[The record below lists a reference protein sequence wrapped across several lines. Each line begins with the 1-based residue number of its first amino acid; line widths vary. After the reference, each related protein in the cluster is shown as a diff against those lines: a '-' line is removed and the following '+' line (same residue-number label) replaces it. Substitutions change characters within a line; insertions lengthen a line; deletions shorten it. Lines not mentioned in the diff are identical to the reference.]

1 MLHRGDYQ
9 IEERLIGD
17 ALSEYMDRVNATR
30 EIWPEVRERLSR
42 RRRTKL
48 PILVRVA
55 AATALVSLLAVLAIV
70 RPWSLLDDSMSPFAA
85 VAHAYEGLFELETVR
100 FRIDGNDSLGQQYIR
115 LDQVD
120 MVNRIH
126 YSAIWGG
133 VEPAIDPPSVELI
146 TVNGK
151 AYDRNRT
158 NNGEWTFS
166 RDTKGWAPFGDFGGL
181 PWSRGGAEDRF
192 DRVELVGDV
201 EIDGRT
207 AVHYRASRRVQPTG
221 TPGFAVMEFD
231 TESNELKS
239 AETVHRGTD
248 DYAVY
253 ADTVDLW
260 VTPDG
265 DRFIKADWM
274 KVEQAP
280 SPPADFDDRD
290 WCHGL
295 GEFVDAQYAYR
306 PASGPLPLRRFLSF
320 DAPTDSDAYEL
331 AKVVCWNK
339 GRTEGRVV
347 WGRSLA
353 EQFGED
359 FMIQW
364 VFTFTAFNEPLDLP
378 EDMPE

>member
-1 MLHRGDYQ
+1 MIHRGDYQ

-17 ALSEYMDRVNATR
+17 ALSEYMDRMDATR
-30 EIWPEVRERLSR
+30 DLWSGIRERLSQ
-42 RRRTKL
+42 RRRTRF
-48 PILVRVA
+48 PVFARAA
-55 AATALVSLLAVLAIV
+55 AATALVSLLAVLALV
-70 RPWSLLDDSMSPFAA
+70 RPWSIFDDSMSPFAA
-85 VAHAYEGLFELETVR
+85 VAHAYDGLFELETIRYRV
-100 FRIDGNDSLGQQYIR
+100 DGNDSLGQQYIR

-133 VEPAIDPPSVELI
+133 AAPAIDPPSVELI

-151 AYDRNRT
+151 AYDRNRM

-166 RDTKGWAPFGDFGGL
+166 RDTRGWAPFGDFGGL

-201 EIDGRT
+201 EIDGRS
-207 AVHYRASRRVQPTG
+207 AIHYRASRRVQPTG
-221 TPGFAVMEFD
+221 TPGYAVMEFD
-231 TESNELKS
+231 TEIGELKS

-253 ADTVDLW
+253 TDTVDLW

-265 DRFIKADWM
+265 DRFIRADWTQI
-274 KVEQAP
+274 EQAP
-280 SPPADFDDRD
+280 SPPSDFDERD
-290 WCHGL
+290 WCDGL
-295 GEFVDAQYAYR
+295 REFIDAQYNYR
-306 PASGPLPLRRFLSF
+306 PVSGPLTEFHSF
-320 DAPTDSDAYEL
+320 DGPTDSEAYEL
-331 AKVVCWNK
+331 AKVVCWN
-339 GRTEGRVV
+339 GDRTEGRVV

-353 EQFGED
+353 EQIGQD
-359 FMIQW
+359 FW
-364 VFTFTAFNEPLDLP
+364 VRWVYTFTAFNEPLDLP

>member
-1 MLHRGDYQ
+1 
-9 IEERLIGD
+9 
-17 ALSEYMDRVNATR
+17 
-30 EIWPEVRERLSR
+30 
-42 RRRTKL
+42 
-48 PILVRVA
+48 
-55 AATALVSLLAVLAIV
+55 
-70 RPWSLLDDSMSPFAA
+70 
-85 VAHAYEGLFELETVR
+85 
-100 FRIDGNDSLGQQYIR
+100 
-115 LDQVD
+115 
-120 MVNRIH
+120 
-126 YSAIWGG
+126 
-133 VEPAIDPPSVELI
+133 
-146 TVNGK
+146 
-151 AYDRNRT
+151 
-158 NNGEWTFS
+158 
-166 RDTKGWAPFGDFGGL
+166 
-181 PWSRGGAEDRF
+181 
-192 DRVELVGDV
+192 
-201 EIDGRT
+201 
-207 AVHYRASRRVQPTG
+207 
-221 TPGFAVMEFD
+221 
-231 TESNELKS
+231 
-239 AETVHRGTD
+239 
-248 DYAVY
+248 
-253 ADTVDLW
+253 
-260 VTPDG
+260 
-265 DRFIKADWM
+265 M